1 MIQSSDKI
9 CLPNGCQ
16 PFLHLVFT
24 ILCTSWAWID
34 ARPTRIREFMKILNI
49 KKNNNIT
56 PSLKSVLKKSL
67 HSPYFQYNK
76 KKKQKL
82 QEIR

>member
-1 MIQSSDKI
+1 
-9 CLPNGCQ
+9 
-16 PFLHLVFT
+16 
-24 ILCTSWAWID
+24 
-34 ARPTRIREFMKILNI
+34 MKILNI

-56 PSLKSVLKKSL
+56 TSLKSVLKKSL

-82 QEIR
+82 QEIRWNDKVWQAYLCKVFLQHHSKATPA

>member
-1 MIQSSDKI
+1 
-9 CLPNGCQ
+9 
-16 PFLHLVFT
+16 
-24 ILCTSWAWID
+24 
-34 ARPTRIREFMKILNI
+34 MKILNI

-76 KKKQKL
+76 KKSRNYKK
-82 QEIR
+82 